1 MMNTIDMV
9 DQPTTATTTVLAPTP
24 APAPASTFG
33 VVKKPPR
40 GPKVLVSSWQWR
52 ALFYIVSFI
61 PIGIAWG
68 AFAIG
73 WLSAGV
79 GGFFL
84 LGFVLLALLP
94 LLAIPLGAIER
105 WRLLLMGYP
114 PVPSPHRALP
124 PGDATFQRAWEW
136 VKLRWTE
143 PATWRELAFGVLF
156 AIIALVDAVVGFVA
170 VVLLGG
176 YLFAPLLRFL
186 VNEPIKMDSWW
197 VGGIHDPLIEIEQ
210 SPLHLNIGWIDLM
223 QTSWANVWIMSAVAL
238 VLIVLSLWLTT
249 YYARGRAAL
258 TYWLLAPPPEVAALT
273 ESRARIVNSFDF
285 ERQRIERDIHDGP
298 QQQLTA
304 LLMTLGVAKK
314 EAADAPESV
323 RTLIDEAQDQAQT
336 ALTDL
341 RNLVQGIHPSLLTD
355 RGLVAA
361 VEAMTRQL
369 PIDVTLT
376 AEVNQPVPQH
386 IEVAAYFVISE
397 ALTNVAKHSGS
408 ASASVLI
415 RTDGGRLIVAVTDNG
430 VGGAQHG
437 KGSGLVGIDDRIQAV
452 GGTMTLTSPAG
463 GPTVLRVELPC
474 G

>member
-1 MMNTIDMV
+1 MMNTIDMTA
-9 DQPTTATTTVLAPTP
+9 QPTIAMP
-24 APAPASTFG
+24 APVGASRVSGATLTS
-33 VVKKPPR
+33 VPPR
-40 GPKVLVSSWQWR
+40 GPRVLVSSWPWR
-52 ALFYIVSFI
+52 ALVYIVAFI
-61 PIGIAWG
+61 PIGLLWG
-68 AFAIG
+68 TVAIG
-73 WLSAGV
+73 WVSLGV
-79 GGFFL
+79 GGFFV

-94 LLAIPLGAIER
+94 WLAIPLGAIER
-105 WRLLLMGYP
+105 WRLQLMGYA
-114 PVPSPHRALP
+114 PVSSPHRVLP
-124 PGDATFQRAWEW
+124 PGDATLQHAWDW
-136 VKLRWTE
+136 IKLRWTE

-156 AIIALVDAVVGFVA
+156 SIIAFIDMVVGLVVA
-170 VVLLGG
+170 GVLSVM
-176 YLFAPLLRFL
+176 LFAPLLRVL
-186 VNEPIKMDSWW
+186 IDERIIDNWW
-197 VGGIHDPLIEIEQ
+197 
-210 SPLHLNIGWIDLM
+210 IGAWDG
-223 QTSWANVWIMSAVAL
+223 AL
-238 VLIVLSLWLTT
+238 VEIDQPSNLNLGPIDILTASWPTLWGLSALALLLIVLTLWLTT

-258 TYWLLAPPPEVAALT
+258 TYWLLAPSPEVAQLT
-273 ESRARIVNSFDF
+273 ESRARIVGAFDS

-415 RTDGGRLIVAVTDNG
+415 RTDESRLIVAVTDNG
-430 VGGAQHG
+430 VGGAQQG